1 MKTKIIVIF
10 LLLFS
15 TVNFQPELI
24 FGKLRLNTL
33 IDIKDS
39 HHDFIGAA
47 WSGNRACR
55 PCHTPHYANMEVP
68 NSPLWNHQNTVATFQ
83 IYTSETMDGTIGQ
96 PTGKTKLCL
105 SCHDGTVA
113 IENHG
118 GFTGG
123 TRYATFGN
131 LGTNLNN
138 DHPLSFTYDTQ
149 LSQVDG
155 GLHDPSTTS
164 SGLGGTIAEDLLDNG
179 KLSCISC
186 HDVHISRN
194 TEGCTGCHFVHGGMI
209 TRTLSL
215 KIPNE
220 NSELCLTCHDK

>member
-1 MKTKIIVIF
+1 LKTKFFFVLI
-10 LLLFS
+10 LLFS
-15 TVNFQPELI
+15 TVNFQPDLT
-24 FGKLRLNTL
+24 FGKLKLNYL

-39 HHDFIGAA
+39 HHDFSGAA
-47 WSGNRACR
+47 WSGNKVCL
-55 PCHTPHYANMEVP
+55 PCHTPHNANMEVFD
-68 NSPLWNHQNTVATFQ
+68 SPLWNHQNTVATFQ
-83 IYTSETMDGTIGQ
+83 IYSSETMDGVPGQ

-113 IENHG
+113 IDNHG

-131 LGTNLNN
+131 LGVNLKN

-155 GLHDPSTTS
+155 GLYDPSTTP
-164 SGLGGTIAEDLLDNG
+164 SGLGGTIEENLLDNG

-194 TEGCTGCHFVHGGMI
+194 TQGCSGCHQLHPMV
-209 TRTLSL
+209 TTDLSL
-215 KIPNE
+215 KIPME
-220 NSELCLTCHDK
+220 GSELCLTCHKK